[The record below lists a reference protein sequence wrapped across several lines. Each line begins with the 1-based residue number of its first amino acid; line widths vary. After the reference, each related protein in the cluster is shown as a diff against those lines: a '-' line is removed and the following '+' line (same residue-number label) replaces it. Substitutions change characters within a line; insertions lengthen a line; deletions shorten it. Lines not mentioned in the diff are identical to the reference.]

1 MTEQLWL
8 AIIAFATKFGLNAA
22 MVILGAMNKPAA
34 TIDDAIKSFAEA
46 EQKSAEDFRRE
57 ARERLGIP
65 QPPTG

>member
-1 MTEQLWL
+1 
-8 AIIAFATKFGLNAA
+8 

-34 TIDDAIKSFAEA
+34 TIDDAIKAFAEA